1 MPPANQRRVIEVRVN
16 AGDSKQQLQVI
27 SDGMKNINK
36 ETKKM
41 AGDLGLLSNAFQS
54 FVAYLGVRQL
64 AAFSDE
70 MQNLTNRLSIL
81 TGSQQGATD
90 ALKQLLELA
99 NRTNTSVSDLGEVYT
114 RLGTSLKATKATTE
128 ELIVLTEVLTNSFRI
143 SGSTT
148 SETSATIVQLSQAF
162 ASGTLRGQELRSVML
177 QNATL
182 AGLLREK
189 FGKNLAA
196 DAEKGLISISSVME
210 VLANNMEKINTS
222 AKKLTPTFEQTV
234 TKGIGQLKFEV
245 GELNKTLGA
254 SVYFADLMS
263 SAIKNIGAI
272 AVIVATAAIPILIN
286 NVVKLGQTLLAFA
299 VSNPWSAAFL
309 ATLTAIVALI
319 NYTGDAT
326 DTFTQKL
333 FKLQAKFY
341 DFIATMVE
349 VRVKFREATLSVI
362 GFFDLGGKYKN
373 DTDLLQGVVTQ
384 YKNLAAE
391 ARKNSVE
398 LPKGPES
405 DAKKVFD
412 DLIARQKAL
421 EGVTEKTKKVKEVL
435 AELNQEYIKGRINA
449 REYGNELVDFQVYK
463 LNYEFSEGKLDLIA
477 YKQKLEELDIQKYN
491 RFLNDGVITL
501 QEYNKMVEGAKIDAL
516 NAKVD
521 QGTISLKEY
530 NAELAKI
537 SNSVSPGGAFALGTQ
552 NYLDS
557 IGTTASQT
565 AAAITS
571 AFTGL
576 ETALFEFTKKGTYNF
591 NQFTQ
596 AVLDDLLKIIIRA
609 SVIQPIAQGLLGFL
623 TPSAAN
629 GVQTTAPGSNG
640 QFATPGFA
648 NGGVFGS
655 GVKMFASGGIV
666 GAPTAFKYGS
676 NKTGVM
682 GEAGPEAIL
691 PLSRGPGGQLGVQ
704 ASVTPVTINITNN
717 TGADVQ
723 AKESTGP
730 SGERQIEIL
739 IAAKVKEG
747 LASGTY
753 DKTLQQSYGLKRRG
767 S

>member
-1 MPPANQRRVIEVRVN
+1 
-16 AGDSKQQLQVI
+16 
-27 SDGMKNINK
+27 
-36 ETKKM
+36 
-41 AGDLGLLSNAFQS
+41 
-54 FVAYLGVRQL
+54 
-64 AAFSDE
+64 
-70 MQNLTNRLSIL
+70 
-81 TGSQQGATD
+81 
-90 ALKQLLELA
+90 
-99 NRTNTSVSDLGEVYT
+99 
-114 RLGTSLKATKATTE
+114 
-128 ELIVLTEVLTNSFRI
+128 
-143 SGSTT
+143 
-148 SETSATIVQLSQAF
+148 
-162 ASGTLRGQELRSVML
+162 ML

-210 VLANNMEKINTS
+210 VLAKHMDEINTA

-234 TKGIGQLKFEV
+234 TKGIGQLKFQI
-245 GELNKTLGA
+245 GELNKELGA
-254 SVYFADLMS
+254 TVIFADLMS
-263 SAIKNIGAI
+263 SAVKNLGAI
-272 AVIVATAAIPILIN
+272 AIVVATAAIPLLIN
-286 NVVKLGQTLLAFA
+286 RVVKLGQTLLAFS

-309 ATLTAIVALI
+309 AVLTGIVLLI
-319 NYTGDAT
+319 NYTGDST

-341 DFIATMVE
+341 DLIATMIE

-391 ARKNSVE
+391 ARKNAVE
-398 LPKGPES
+398 IPKSPES
-405 DAKKVFD
+405 DAKKLFEEF
-412 DLIARQKAL
+412 IKRQKAA
-421 EGVTEKTKKVKEVL
+421 EGQKEALKKVKDVL

-463 LNYEFSEGKLDLIA
+463 LNREFSEGKLDLIA

-537 SNSVSPGGAFALGTQ
+537 SNSISPGGAFALGTQ

-565 AAAITS
+565 AAAVTS

-623 TPSAAN
+623 TPSNKA
-629 GVQTTAPGSNG
+629 QTTVPGSSG

-648 NGGVFGS
+648 DGGVFGS